1 MSRKQIFFAVVALQI
16 LSLFGMIGF
25 KSSVLI
31 TGQTIILKSVPVDPR
46 DLMRGDYVRI
56 RWAIA
61 DLDRMMKGDGAKLE
75 IGDGIYVLLEKGNP
89 DWKPTAISSE
99 RPSLDEDQAVI
110 KGTVI
115 GLRPLSIQ
123 VDYGMDSYY
132 VPEGKGREYERIKYW
147 EVKVNRRG
155 NAVLKGPY
163 NK

>member
-1 MSRKQIFFAVVALQI
+1 MNRRNIFFAVVALQA
-16 LSLFGMIGF
+16 LSLLGMIGF

-31 TGQTIILKSVPVDPR
+31 TGRTVILKSVPVDPR

-56 RWAIA
+56 NWAIS
-61 DLDRMMKGDGAKLE
+61 DLDRMMKGDGATLE
-75 IGDGIYVLLEKGNP
+75 VNDDVYVVLREGAP
-89 DWKPTAISSE
+89 DWKPATLYAE
-99 RPSLDEDQAVI
+99 LPDLEDDRAVI
-110 KGTVI
+110 KGKVI

-155 NAVLKGPY
+155 RPVLVGPAE
-163 NK
+163 N

>member
-1 MSRKQIFFAVVALQI
+1 MNRKKIFFAVVALQI

-25 KSSVLI
+25 KSSVLLF
-31 TGQTIILKSVPVDPR
+31 GQTIVLKSVPIDPR

-61 DLDRMMKGDGAKLE
+61 DLDRMMKTDGAKLKV
-75 IGDGIYVLLEKGNP
+75 GDDIYVLLREGSP

-110 KGTVI
+110 KGTVT

-132 VPEGKGREYERIKYW
+132 VPEGKGRDYERIKYW

-155 NAVLKGPY
+155 NPVLIGPA
-163 NK
+163 KR